1 MNDVR
6 DLTPRQLDALKEV
19 ANIGAG
25 HAATALSQLTNLDY
39 TKAISDA
46 GGLPLIVPVTAT
58 GGELAEL
65 VRRADGV
72 LMTGGEDIEPKHY
85 APDLAPELAA
95 TVKETEPERDV
106 LEITLV
112 KEIFRQRKPLL
123 CICRGHQMLNVALG
137 GTLIVDIPSQLPGAL
152 KHKQMERKME
162 PVHETHIA
170 SDSQLATL
178 LSASQ
183 IGVNSTHHQ
192 AVDRVAAPLR
202 VTGRAP
208 DGVVEAME
216 LKDSSQLPFLQSV
229 QFHPERLYDRFQ
241 PFAKLFQ
248 AFVKSCRGFS

>member
-1 MNDVR
+1 MPSPLILV
-6 DLTPRQLDALKEV
+6 TPCQQKAGAEFADAS
-19 ANIGAG
+19 IS
-25 HAATALSQLTNLDY
+25 LSNRY
-39 TKAISDA
+39 TQAISDA